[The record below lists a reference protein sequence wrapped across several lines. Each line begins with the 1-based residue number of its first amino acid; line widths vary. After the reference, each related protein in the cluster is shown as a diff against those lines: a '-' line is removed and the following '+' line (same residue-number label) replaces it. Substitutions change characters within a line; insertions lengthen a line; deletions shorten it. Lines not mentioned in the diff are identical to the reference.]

1 LSGERDE
8 QMKRTWPDDWE
19 SRKRGDS
26 CPFCEN
32 LYARSFHSGR
42 TSEAI
47 LEGNAIANG
56 HAAVVFRGRHVAV
69 FTDLSSNELADYSQ
83 DIQTVGLI
91 IERVFRPC
99 HVNYL
104 LLGNIVPHLHVHVVP
119 RYLDD
124 AAPERPLPWNPSPV
138 AEKIFAEQFKRLR
151 EAASSLRT
159 E

>member
-1 LSGERDE
+1 
-8 QMKRTWPDDWE
+8 MTRTWPDDWE
-19 SRKRGDS
+19 SRKTGDS

-32 LYARSFHSGR
+32 PSARSFHSGR

-56 HAAVVFRGRHVAV
+56 QAAVVFRGRHVTA
-69 FTDLSSNELADYSQ
+69 FTDLSANELADYWQ
-83 DIQTVGLI
+83 DIQTVGRT

-99 HVNYL
+99 HMNYL

-138 AEKIFAEQFKRLR
+138 PEQIFAEQFKQLR
-151 EAASSLRT
+151 EAGASSRA

>member
-1 LSGERDE
+1 LNGEGDE

-26 CPFCEN
+26 CPFCED

-42 TSEAI
+42 ASEAI

-56 HAAVVFRGRHVAV
+56 HAAVVFRGRHIAA

-138 AEKIFAEQFKRLR
+138 SEKTFAEQFKRLR